1 MAWDM
6 EAYRE
11 LKEKVKQQYMW
22 NKWVERRISE
32 LEQEIDKLK
41 KGIIVL
47 IILSI
52 IFILLR

>member
-11 LKEKVKQQYMW
+11 LKEKVKQQYLW